1 MKGVLIHFILFFLL
15 SIVSLA
21 QEVPVI
27 KRNGV
32 NVIKGQLIAKI
43 KKEHVFT
50 FHEQNF
56 LETPIFSLFEK
67 FGVTSI
73 ERKFPNNHSSRNS
86 KNSDGLE
93 LVDLSLIY
101 TVNYSADFNEELAS
115 RWFFSSGLFEYVEQ
129 QVLPELL
136 YTPDDPKLESQYHIS
151 LIQAIEAWDIQ
162 KGDTN
167 VVIGIVDTG
176 IDSDHPD
183 IVNNIKRNYND
194 PIDGIDNDNDGYID
208 NFTGWDTGVNDNNP
222 EVTGQHGLK
231 VASCASATTDN
242 GTHVA
247 GVGFNCKILP
257 VKISN
262 NIGVLLDGYAGVK
275 YAADHGASVINCSW
289 GTTSYSQYGQDVI
302 NYATNNKGA
311 VVIAAAGNSAVA
323 TYLYPASF
331 ENVISVGGVNSKD
344 EIWRENST
352 KGSQYNDKIDLV
364 APAQSIIALNVG
376 GGSGHIGY
384 GTSFAAPIVAG
395 VAALVRS
402 EYPNASPQKVAA
414 IIKAST
420 DSIYHIPGNESFKG
434 TLGTGRVNAFK
445 ALSPVLTPFI
455 TLHDYYADDGLG
467 QDLSV
472 GDTVVLTV
480 DLKNHLGDADNLS
493 IVLRSTDG
501 KALVID
507 SLSAILSLNTN
518 EVKTCATSFKFI
530 VNVGAGINA
539 SAEFSLEISD
549 GAHIWKDAFT
559 LLVNKD
565 YIDIVTNNLD
575 LSFNNYGRIGYTYT
589 GSGLGIKY
597 KESESLIGEM
607 GVLVALSET
616 NVLSYEDYELLTFD
630 PAVINSPAALSLSNA
645 TFTAT
650 GVLVDDWAISPTG
663 LKVQQTAY
671 AWDTPNNENYIIYE
685 YVIRNPT
692 ITDFSGIYV
701 GVYSDWNIGNKN
713 SNVTKFDASN
723 NLGYAYEPNGT
734 YAGVKALRTEKVN
747 YYAFDQSGSE
757 GINIVDGFNDSEE
770 YQSMTNGISNSY
782 VSGDVSNIISNGP
795 YAIEAGDSLIVAFAI
810 LANETLEELVID
822 AEYAEL
828 MYENMRGI
836 DLEVSSIKNAN
847 CNKSKNGEINLAV
860 DLGFPPYTLRWSH
873 DTTITALN
881 ISELG
886 ADVYD
891 LLITDK
897 YGVSLEASFTIT
909 EPDSLSINLISTKEI
924 SCLNAKDGGVEL
936 DVSGGIGKY
945 AFNWN
950 NLTIDSIRNPGLGAG
965 IFSLEV
971 SDSIGCVGVLE
982 VVIDS
987 PDSIKFFET
996 NIINDSLNICDGKIS
1011 LNATGGVAPYMYSLE
1026 NSFFKSDSVF
1036 IELCGGE
1043 YNAKVRDANGCME
1056 DIITK
1061 VDAPFVVFESFI
1073 TDDGNEQNLAIG
1085 DTVAL
1090 YLYLKNYM
1098 DISSNLDVV
1107 LHSAD
1112 GKLEMIDSLSDV
1124 VFTTKGEVKSCY
1136 LPFRFVVNSNVS
1148 LNSKAEFKIDVT
1160 NGVDVWN
1167 DYFEIFINKDY
1178 VDVLINNLD
1187 LSFNNYGRIGY
1198 TAEGAGKGVIYKDGA
1213 SLIREMGVLVVIGKD
1228 DVLSYEDQEL
1238 LTLELAVLDTTQILS
1253 STGADFIVSGTL
1265 TDNYAVQPKGVT
1277 VEQTAYAWDTPNNE
1291 DYVIYEFVIKNLTE
1305 DDLDEIYVGVYSD
1318 WDIGDSNSNVTG
1330 FDVGKD
1336 IGYAFEP
1343 GGLYGGVK
1351 ALRTNKVNYYAFD
1364 KSGIEGIDL
1373 SDDFNDAEEY
1383 ESMTSGIAHVN
1394 VSGDVANIISNG
1406 PYLVK
1411 SGDSL
1416 VVAFAILAG
1425 EDMNSLKNNAQYA
1438 ALQYEKMRGITID
1451 VGDFQNVS
1459 CNGLKDGLIDLS
1471 IDLGFPPYSVEWLHD
1486 LSITVPN
1493 VTNLDSGGYN
1503 VSITDKYGISKLM
1516 NFTISEPSEL
1526 IADLISIE
1534 NTSCTDA
1541 KDGTATLDIS
1551 GGTGSY
1557 YYNWNN
1563 SKVPGIETPD
1573 LPAGTYLL
1581 EVSDIAGC
1589 FDTVNV
1595 FIGAPDSLELY
1606 KEVIIDDTLNTCG
1619 GKVVL
1624 IASGG
1629 ILPYFYSWNEG
1640 SAQGDNTF
1648 DGLCSGTYEA
1658 TAIDANGC
1666 SQSERFIIEAPEI
1679 IEGEIG
1685 VNEIIQEFKF
1695 YPNPADEYII
1705 AEFKLK
1711 FEENVTISV
1720 VDLNGRLIQ
1729 RILSEKLDLE
1739 TYKIILNSTLLKAG
1753 NYFMN
1758 ISSKSGI
1765 SSHQFEV
1772 YH

>member
-1 MKGVLIHFILFFLL
+1 MKGVLIYLMFFFLSFVL
-15 SIVSLA
+15 VA
-21 QEVPVI
+21 QDHSVI
-27 KRNGV
+27 ERNGV

-43 KKEHVFT
+43 KKEHFFT
-50 FHEQNF
+50 FHKQNF
-56 LETPIFSLFEK
+56 LETPIFFLFQK

-86 KNSDGLE
+86 ENSDGLK

-101 TVNYSADFNEELAS
+101 TINYSIDFNEELAS

-136 YTPDDPKLESQYHIS
+136 YTPDDPKIGSQYHIS

-208 NFTGWDTGVNDNNP
+208 NFTGWDTGGNDNDT

-231 VASCASATTDN
+231 VASCAAAVTDN

-262 NIGVLLDGYAGVK
+262 NSGVLMDGYAGVK

-289 GTTSYSQYGQDVI
+289 GTTYHTQYGQDII

-311 VVIAAAGNSAVA
+311 VVIAAAGNSAA
-323 TYLYPASF
+323 STYLYPASF
-331 ENVISVGGVNSKD
+331 ENVLSVGGVNSKD

-364 APAQSIIALNVG
+364 APSQSIIALNVG

-402 EYPNASPQKVAA
+402 EYPDASPQKVAA
-414 IIKAST
+414 ILKAST
-420 DSIYHIPGNESFKG
+420 DSIYHILGNESFKG
-434 TLGTGRVNAFK
+434 ALGTGRVNAFK
-445 ALSPVLTPFI
+445 ALLPVLTPFI
-455 TLHDYYADDGLG
+455 TLHKYNADDGLE
-467 QDLSV
+467 QDLAV

-480 DLKNHLGDADNLS
+480 DLKNHLGNADNLS
-493 IVLRSTDG
+493 IVLRSEDG

-507 SLSAILSLNTN
+507 SLSSISSLNTN
-518 EVKTCATSFKFI
+518 EVKTCLAPFKFI

-539 SAEFSLEISD
+539 SIEFSLEISD
-549 GAHIWKDAFT
+549 GVHIWEDAFT
-559 LLVNKD
+559 LSVNKD
-565 YIDIVTNNLD
+565 YIDILTNNLD

-589 GSGLGIKY
+589 GSGLGVKY

-607 GVLVALSET
+607 GVLVAISDT
-616 NVLSYEDYELLTFD
+616 NVLSYEDYELLTFE
-630 PAVINSPAALSLSNA
+630 PAVINSPDALSLSNA

-650 GVLVDDWAISPTG
+650 GVLVDDWAISPIG

-671 AWDTPNNENYIIYE
+671 AWDTPHNENYIIYE
-685 YVIRNPT
+685 YIIRNPT
-692 ITDFSGIYV
+692 ITDFSDVYV
-701 GVYSDWNIGNKN
+701 GVYSDWNIGDKN

-723 NLGYAYEPNGT
+723 NLGYAYEPSGT

-747 YYAFDQSGSE
+747 YYAFDQSGYE
-757 GINIVDGFNDSEE
+757 GINIADGFNDSEE
-770 YQSMTNGISNSY
+770 YQSMTNGISHSN
-782 VSGDVSNIISNGP
+782 VSGDVANIISNGP
-795 YAIEAGDSLIVAFAI
+795 YAIGAGDSLIVAFAI
-810 LANETLEELVID
+810 LANENLEGLSAD

-828 MYENMRGI
+828 MYEEMRGI
-836 DLEVSSIKNAN
+836 ELEVNSIKNAN
-847 CNKSKNGEINLAV
+847 CNGSETGEINVDV
-860 DLGFPPYTLRWSH
+860 DLGFPPYTLTWNH
-873 DTTITALN
+873 DTTITTLN
-881 ISELG
+881 ISQLG

-891 LLITDK
+891 LSITDK
-897 YGVSLEASFTIT
+897 YGISRAASFTVT
-909 EPDSLSINLISTKEI
+909 EPDSLSVNLISKKEI
-924 SCLNAKDGGVEL
+924 TCINAKDGGVEL
-936 DVSGGIGKY
+936 DVSGGVGEY
-945 AFNWN
+945 VFNWN
-950 NLTIDSIRNPGLGAG
+950 NLAVDSIRNPDLGVG
-965 IFSLEV
+965 TFTLEV

-982 VVIDS
+982 VIINS
-987 PDSIKFFET
+987 PDSIKVFET

-1011 LNATGGVAPYMYSLE
+1011 LNATGGTAPYMYSLE
-1026 NSFFKSDSVF
+1026 DGVFKLDSVF
-1036 IELCGGE
+1036 SELCGGE
-1043 YNAKVRDANGCME
+1043 YTATVRDANSCIE

-1061 VDAPFVVFESFI
+1061 VEAPFVVFENFR
-1073 TDDGNEQNLAIG
+1073 TDDGNDQNLAIG
-1085 DTVAL
+1085 DTVTL
-1090 YLYLKNYM
+1090 YLDLKNYM
-1098 DISSNLDVV
+1098 DMSSNLNVV

-1112 GKLEMIDSLSDV
+1112 GKVEMIDSLSDLS
-1124 VFTTKGEVKSCY
+1124 FLTKGEIKTCY
-1136 LPFRFVVNSNVS
+1136 VPFRFVVNSTVS
-1148 LNSKAEFKIDVT
+1148 LNSKADFKIDIT
-1160 NGVDVWN
+1160 NGIDVWN
-1167 DYFEIFINKDY
+1167 DYFEIVINKDY
-1178 VDVLINNLD
+1178 VDVLTNNLD

-1198 TAEGAGKGVIYKDGA
+1198 TTAGAGKGVIYKDGT
-1213 SLIREMGVLVVIGKD
+1213 SLISEMGVLLAIARN

-1238 LTLELAVLDTTQILS
+1238 FTLESAVVNTNEILS
-1253 STGADFIVSGTL
+1253 STGADFIVSGVL
-1265 TDNYAVQPKGVT
+1265 TDDYAVQPKGVT

-1291 DYVIYEFVIKNLTE
+1291 NYVIYEFVIKNLTE

-1318 WDIGDSNSNVTG
+1318 WDIGDENSNVTG

-1336 IGYAFEP
+1336 IGYAYEP

-1364 KSGIEGIDL
+1364 KSGIEGIDI

-1411 SGDSL
+1411 SADSL

-1425 EDMNSLKNNAQYA
+1425 EDMKSLKTHAQYA
-1438 ALQYEKMRGITID
+1438 ELQYEKMRGITID
-1451 VGDFQNVS
+1451 LDEFENVS
-1459 CNGLKDGLIDLS
+1459 CNGVKDGLISLS
-1471 IDLGFPPYSVEWLHD
+1471 IDLGFPPYSVEWFHD

-1493 VTNLDSGGYN
+1493 ATNLDSGSYN

-1526 IADLISIE
+1526 VADLISIE

-1541 KDGTATLDIS
+1541 KDGNATLDVY

-1573 LPAGTYLL
+1573 LPAGTYVL
-1581 EVSDIAGC
+1581 EVSDIVGC
-1589 FDTVNV
+1589 IDTVDV
-1595 FIGAPDSLELY
+1595 FIGAPDSLKLY
-1606 KEVIIDDTLNTCG
+1606 KAEIIDDTLNICE
-1619 GKVVL
+1619 GKAVL

-1629 ILPYFYSWNEG
+1629 VLPYLYSWNEG
-1640 SAQGDNTF
+1640 SIQDDNTF

-1658 TAIDANGC
+1658 TTIDANGC

-1679 IEGEIG
+1679 IEGENR

-1705 AEFKLK
+1705 AEFKLR
-1711 FEENVTISV
+1711 FEENVTISI

-1739 TYKIILNSTLLKAG
+1739 TYKVILNSSVLKAG

-1758 ISSKSGI
+1758 ITSESGS